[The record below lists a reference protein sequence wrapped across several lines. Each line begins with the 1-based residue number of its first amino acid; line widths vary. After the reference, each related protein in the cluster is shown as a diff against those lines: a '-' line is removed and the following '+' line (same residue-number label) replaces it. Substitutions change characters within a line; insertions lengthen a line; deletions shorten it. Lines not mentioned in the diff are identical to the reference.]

1 MAWICFSILLKVQ
14 QGDFMAKN
22 TSCKTTPAIAQPKR
36 LSKAGEWRLKHPK
49 GLGVTI
55 HDMRAVMR

>member
-1 MAWICFSILLKVQ
+1 
-14 QGDFMAKN
+14 MAKIKN
-22 TSCKTTPAIAQPKR
+22 SASDKSVAQKR
-36 LSKAGEWRLKHPK
+36 LSKIGEWMLKNPN

>member
-1 MAWICFSILLKVQ
+1 MARVQ
-14 QGDFMAKN
+14 
-22 TSCKTTPAIAQPKR
+22 CKTVEAGASNAGNKPKR
-36 LSKAGEWRLKHPK
+36 LSKAGEWRLKHPN